1 MNPAIGRLI
10 MNVKEEISIGLKLRN
25 RWLGTSIRLVAL
37 KNRMKVQFK
46 LRATYHYIRT
56 PAQIITIHSA
66 KATRRQ
72 TLNHIMRI

>member
-1 MNPAIGRLI
+1 MNPATGRLSV
-10 MNVKEEISIGLKLRN
+10 NVEEIYIGLRPRN
-25 RWLGTSIRLVAL
+25 LWLGTSIRLVAL

-46 LRATYHYIRT
+46 RRATYHYIKT
-56 PAQIITIHSA
+56 PARIITIHLA